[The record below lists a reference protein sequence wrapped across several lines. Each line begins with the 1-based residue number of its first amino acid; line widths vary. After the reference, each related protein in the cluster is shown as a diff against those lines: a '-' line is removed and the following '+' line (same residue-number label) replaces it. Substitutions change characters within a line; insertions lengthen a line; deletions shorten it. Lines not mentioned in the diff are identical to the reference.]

1 MRRFNAI
8 AKAATLA
15 QENAIRS
22 ISIGAALILCAAP
35 AFAQGVT
42 AAKAATIVS
51 TAAQVGDTLSTLR
64 AADWSQR
71 ETNHLIQGGNTGL
84 VLTKLAAGTIN
95 AVGSLKAA
103 KRHPKIVF
111 YLQMSLG
118 AGLTYVTYRNT
129 QNRR

>member
-1 MRRFNAI
+1 MRTI
-8 AKAATLA
+8 
-15 QENAIRS
+15 I
-22 ISIGAALILCAAP
+22 IGAALIFGAAP
-35 AFAQGVT
+35 ASAQGVT
-42 AAKAATIVS
+42 AAKAATMFS
-51 TAAQVGDTLSTLR
+51 TAAQAGDTLSTLR

-71 ETNHLIQGGNTGL
+71 ETNQLIQGGNTGL

>member
-1 MRRFNAI
+1 MRTI
-8 AKAATLA
+8 
-15 QENAIRS
+15 I
-22 ISIGAALILCAAP
+22 IGIGAALIFCAAP
-35 AFAQGVT
+35 ASAQSVT
-42 AAKAATIVS
+42 AAKAATMFS
-51 TAAQVGDTLSTLR
+51 TAAQTGDMLSTLR

-84 VLTKLAAGTIN
+84 VLTKLAAGTLN

-118 AGLTYVTYRNT
+118 AGLSYVTYRNT
-129 QNRR
+129 QNQR

>member
-1 MRRFNAI
+1 MRTI
-8 AKAATLA
+8 VIGATL
-15 QENAIRS
+15 IF
-22 ISIGAALILCAAP
+22 CAAP
-35 AFAQGVT
+35 ASAQSVT
-42 AAKAATIVS
+42 AAKAATLFS
-51 TAAQVGDTLSTLR
+51 TAAQAGDTFSTLR

-111 YLQMSLG
+111 YLQMGLG

>member
-1 MRRFNAI
+1 MRTI
-8 AKAATLA
+8 
-15 QENAIRS
+15 I
-22 ISIGAALILCAAP
+22 IGAALIFCAAP
-35 AFAQGVT
+35 ASAQGVR
-42 AAKAATIVS
+42 AAKAATMFSI
-51 TAAQVGDTLSTLR
+51 AAQTGDTVSTLR

>member
-1 MRRFNAI
+1 MRTI
-8 AKAATLA
+8 IL
-15 QENAIRS
+15 
-22 ISIGAALILCAAP
+22 GAALIFCTAP
-35 AFAQGVT
+35 ASAQSVT
-42 AAKAATIVS
+42 AAKAATMFS
-51 TAAQVGDTLSTLR
+51 TAAQIGDTVSTLR
-64 AADWSQR
+64 AAQWSQR

-111 YLQMSLG
+111 YLQISLG